1 MTVPYDSLLI
11 YDAPGV
17 SYNPGSPLG
26 PALTVSLG
34 RSGWLLGDAVKSI
47 LGTSTLLGYATYS
60 DITSRVL
67 SGSIRR
73 GRQHELDRI
82 ETGTADLTL
91 FNQDGAF
98 NPTNLSSTY
107 YPDIRPMVPLKIQAT
122 FSAVTY
128 DLFNGFIEAWPAS
141 WSGAQYLGNDQV
153 QLQAADG
160 QKVLN
165 LAKVTATRPQ
175 ELSGAR
181 ITALLDAI
189 GWPSGMYA
197 IDAGQSQ
204 VQAITLTN
212 ESILSHI
219 QDVAASE
226 SGQFF
231 IAKDG
236 IAKFYD
242 RFHTTLL
249 DDANDTFGDEVGEK
263 HYASVTTSYDDQT
276 IWNRIVVSAPALADQ
291 TADDLASQGL
301 YGGPSSAPRTLPVTT
316 LLTSTG
322 DMLARANFLLSKY
335 SEPHFRINSML
346 FDNASLDDA
355 IWPRILTHD
364 LHARVL
370 ARKRPGQGDMIEQPS
385 FIEGI
390 QWQLPPGPWRLT
402 WALASTALQQ
412 GQWELGTVGKS
423 ELGVT
428 TTLVG

>member
-1 MTVPYDSLLI
+1 MTLPT
-11 YDAPGV
+11 
-17 SYNPGSPLG
+17 
-26 PALTVSLG
+26 LTVSLG
-34 RSGWLLGDAVKSI
+34 RVTGGWF
-47 LGTSTLLGYATYS
+47 LGTVGSSELGTTTTLGATISYD

-67 SGSIRR
+67 SANTRR

-91 FNQDGAF
+91 LNQDGAF

-107 YPDIRPMVPLKIQAT
+107 YPDIRPMIPLKIQAT

-141 WSGAQYLGNDQV
+141 WSGAAFMGTDTV
-153 QLQAADG
+153 RVQAADA

-165 LAKVTATRPQ
+165 LAQVSVTRPQ

-189 GWPSGMYA
+189 GWPSSLYD
-197 IDAGQSQ
+197 IDTGVSQ
-204 VQAITLTN
+204 VQAITLTDT
-212 ESILSHI
+212 SILQHI

-231 IAKDG
+231 VAHDG
-236 IAKFYD
+236 IATFYD
-242 RFHTTLL
+242 RFHITLL
-249 DDANDTFGDEVGEK
+249 DDTNDTFGDVDGEK
-263 HYASVTTSYDDQT
+263 HYASLTTSYDDQT
-276 IWNRIVVSAPALADQ
+276 LWNQVVVMAPGFTDQ
-291 TADDLASQGL
+291 TVNDLTSQGT
-301 YGGPSSAPRTLPVTT
+301 YGWPAPAPRTLAVSTV
-316 LLTSTG
+316 LTSEAE
-322 DMLARANFLLSKY
+322 MLARANFLLSKY
-335 SEPHFRINSML
+335 SEPHFRLTSML
-346 FDNASLDDA
+346 FDNASLDDT

-370 ARKRPGQGDMIEQPS
+370 VRKRPGQGDMIEQPS
-385 FIEGI
+385 FVEGI
-390 QWQLPPGPWRLT
+390 QWALGPQSWRLT
-402 WALASTALQQ
+402 WALSSTALQQ

-428 TTLVG
+428 TTLVSS

>member
-1 MTVPYDSLLI
+1 MTLPT
-11 YDAPGV
+11 
-17 SYNPGSPLG
+17 
-26 PALTVSLG
+26 LTVSLG
-34 RSGWLLGDAVKSI
+34 RFGSGWLLGTVGNSE
-47 LGTSTLLGYATYS
+47 LGVTTTLGVTYNYD
-60 DITSRVL
+60 DITSKVL
-67 SGSIRR
+67 SANIRR

-91 FNQDGAF
+91 INQDGAF
-98 NPTNLSSTY
+98 NPTNLSSVY
-107 YPDIRPMVPLKIQAT
+107 YPDIRPMIPLKIQAT

-141 WSGAQYLGNDQV
+141 WSGSPFQGNDTV
-153 QLQAADG
+153 RVQAADG

-165 LAKVTATRPQ
+165 LAQISVTRPA

-189 GWPSGMYA
+189 GWPSTLYD

-204 VQAITLTN
+204 VQGITLTN
-212 ESILSHI
+212 TSILSHI

-231 IAKDG
+231 IANNG
-236 IAKFYD
+236 TATFYD
-242 RFHTTLL
+242 RFHITLL
-249 DDANDTFGDEVGEK
+249 DDTNDTFGDADGEK

-276 IWNRIVVSAPALADQ
+276 LWNQVIVTAPGF
-291 TADDLASQGL
+291 TAQITNDASSQL
-301 YGGPSSAPRTLPVTT
+301 QYGGPGSAPRTLPIST
-316 LLTSTG
+316 LLTSEAL
-322 DMLARANFLLSKY
+322 MLERAEFLLTKY
-335 SEPHFRINSML
+335 TQPHFRLTSVD
-346 FDNASLDDA
+346 FDNASLDDT
-355 IWPRILTHD
+355 IWPRILLHD

-370 ARKRPGQGDMIEQPS
+370 LRKRPWQGDMIEQPS

-390 QWQLPPGPWRLT
+390 QWGINGSQSWRLT
-402 WALASTALQQ
+402 WALSTTALQQ

>member
-1 MTVPYDSLLI
+1 MTLPTLSVQI
-11 YDAPGV
+11 
-17 SYNPGSPLG
+17 
-26 PALTVSLG
+26 G
-34 RSGWLLGDAVKSI
+34 RSGWLLGTVGKSE
-47 LGTSTLLGYATYS
+47 LGVTTLLGYATYS

-107 YPDIRPMVPLKIQAT
+107 VPDIRPMVPLKIQAT

-128 DLFNGFIEAWPAS
+128 DLFNGFIEAWPSS

-165 LAKVTATRPQ
+165 LATVTVTRPQ

-212 ESILSHI
+212 QGILSHI

-231 IAKDG
+231 IANNG
-236 IAKFYD
+236 VAKFYD
-242 RFHTTLL
+242 RFHITLL

-301 YGGPSSAPRTLPVTT
+301 YGGPSSAPRTLSVST
-316 LLTSTG
+316 LLTTTG

-335 SEPHFRINSML
+335 SEPHFRITSML

-370 ARKRPGQGDMIEQPS
+370 VRKRPGQGDMIEQPS

-390 QWQLPPGPWRLT
+390 QWQLPPGSWRLT
-402 WALASTALQQ
+402 WALSSTALQQ

-428 TTLVG
+428 TTLVSV

>member
-1 MTVPYDSLLI
+1 MTLPT
-11 YDAPGV
+11 
-17 SYNPGSPLG
+17 
-26 PALTVSLG
+26 LTVSLG
-34 RSGWLLGDAVKSI
+34 RSGGWLLGVVGSSE
-47 LGTSTLLGYATYS
+47 LGTSTILGHDYTY
-60 DITSRVL
+60 DNITSKVL
-67 SGSIRR
+67 SANIRR

-91 FNQDGAF
+91 LNQDGAF
-98 NPTNLSSTY
+98 NPTNLSSIY
-107 YPDIRPMVPLKIQAT
+107 YPDVRPMSPLKIQAT

-141 WSGAQYLGNDQV
+141 WSGSPFQGNDTV
-153 QLQAADG
+153 RLQAADG

-165 LAKVTATRPQ
+165 LAQVSVTRPQ

-189 GWPSGMYA
+189 GWPSALYS

-204 VQAITLTN
+204 VQAITLTDT
-212 ESILSHI
+212 SILSHI
-219 QDVAASE
+219 QDIAASE

-231 IAKDG
+231 IASNG

-242 RFHTTLL
+242 RFHITLL
-249 DDANDTFGDEVGEK
+249 DDANDTFGDGDGEK
-263 HYASVTTSYDDQT
+263 HYAAVTTSYDDQT
-276 IWNRIVVSAPALADQ
+276 LWNQVIVMAPSFADQ
-291 TADDLASQGL
+291 IAEDVASQAQ
-301 YGGPSSAPRTLPVTT
+301 YSGPASDSPRTLAVSTFLTDTT
-316 LLTSTG
+316 T
-322 DMLARANFLLSKY
+322 MLARAQFLLTKY
-335 SEPHFRINSML
+335 AQPHFRLTSLNI
-346 FDNASLDDA
+346 DNGSLDDT

-370 ARKRPGQGDMIEQPS
+370 VRKRPWQGDMIEQPS

-390 QWQLPPGPWRLT
+390 QWNINGSQSWKLT
-402 WALASTALQQ
+402 WALSSTALQQ

-428 TTLVG
+428 TTLVSV